1 MQFHSR
7 LAGIPCIID
16 VISID
21 FIKGDGFWAVSDE
34 DSRDRFSAEFEVLD
48 RRGRRAPWLERKLTA
63 EIIDSIERQIGDR
76 V

>member
-7 LAGIPCIID
+7 VAGIPCIID

-34 DSRDRFSAEFEVLD
+34 DSRDRFEAEFEVLD

-63 EIIDSIERQIGDR
+63 GMISDIYEQIGDR

>member
-7 LAGIPCIID
+7 VAGIPCIID

-21 FIKGDGFWAVSDE
+21 LIKGDGFWAVSDE